1 MNTLKTFFL
10 MAVLTFLLMLLGNAI
25 GGRSGL
31 LIALI
36 IAGGM
41 NFVSYWWS
49 DKIVL
54 SMYGAQPVAENT
66 HLYQLVANLAK
77 KANLPMPKVYLLNE
91 EQPNAFATGR
101 NPHHAAVA
109 VTRGLMDIVDDNELA
124 GVIGHELGHVQ
135 HRDILISTVAATMAG
150 AISFLA
156 NIAKWGAIFGG
167 SRDSDDDRGGSPLV
181 LLAMAIFAPMA
192 AMLVQMA
199 ISRTREY
206 KADRFGAQV
215 SGNPMYLANALR
227 KLDMYS
233 SRIPMEDAVPAT
245 ENMFIVSPL
254 AGNKLANLFST
265 HPSTEDR
272 IRKLEE
278 MRFEN
283 K

>member
-1 MNTLKTFFL
+1 MNTLKTFIL
-10 MAVLTFLLMLLGNAI
+10 MGVLTFLMMLLGSAI
-25 GGRSGL
+25 GGRNGL
-31 LIALI
+31 IFALI

-54 SMYGAQPVAENT
+54 SMYGAHPVDEHT
-66 HLYQLVANLAK
+66 HLYQLVEKLAK

-91 EQPNAFATGR
+91 QQPNAFATGR

-109 VTRGLMDIVDDNELA
+109 VTRGLMDIVDDNELS

-167 SRDSDDDRGGSPLV
+167 SRDSDDNRGGSPIV
-181 LLAMAIFAPMA
+181 LLAMAIFAPIA

-206 KADRFGAQV
+206 KADRFGAEV

-227 KLDMYS
+227 KLEMYS
-233 SRIPMEDAVPAT
+233 SRIPMRDAVPAT

-272 IRKLEE
+272 IKKLEE
-278 MRFEN
+278 MKLGNR
-283 K
+283 